1 MLGGL
6 CLLAILVVGGIVLAV
21 VLVNDGA
28 PKADKFV
35 DNRDPLTLI
44 DVLTGKLQPRRF
56 NGTWIDETSYH
67 YFDHHVRLS
76 IRHDLYH
83 FNYLLITYSKTL

>member
-21 VLVNDGA
+21 VLVNDGTA
-28 PKADKFV
+28 GKADKRV
-35 DNRDPLTLI
+35 DDRDPLTLI

-76 IRHDLYH
+76 
-83 FNYLLITYSKTL
+83 NKT

>member
-21 VLVNDGA
+21 VLVNDGGA
-28 PKADKFV
+28 SKADKRV
-35 DNRDPLTLI
+35 DVRDPLTLI

-67 YFDHHVRLS
+67 YFDHHVR
-76 IRHDLYH
+76 
-83 FNYLLITYSKTL
+83 

>member
-6 CLLAILVVGGIVLAV
+6 CLLAVLVVGGIVLAV

-28 PKADKFV
+28 AKAEPIV
-35 DNRDPLTLI
+35 DVRDPLTLI

-56 NGTWIDETSYH
+56 NGTWIDESSYH
-67 YFDHHVRLS
+67 YFDHNVSQLEA
-76 IRHDLYH
+76 IV
-83 FNYLLITYSKTL
+83 N